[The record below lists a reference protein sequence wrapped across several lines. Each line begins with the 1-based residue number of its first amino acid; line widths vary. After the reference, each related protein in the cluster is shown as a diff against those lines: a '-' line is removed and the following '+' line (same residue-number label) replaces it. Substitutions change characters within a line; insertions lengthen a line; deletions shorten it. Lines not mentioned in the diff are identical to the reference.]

1 MSATGNLHRL
11 KVFGS
16 TVVSPRGQAV
26 IPSNARKELSI
37 TSGDTLLVCGSPHVQ
52 GLLFLKADTVEKM
65 LSVISKQLIDLGEIV
80 KEERTKGSTSRK
92 GK

>member
-26 IPSNARKELSI
+26 IPANARKELGI
-37 TSGDTLLVCGSPHVQ
+37 ESGDTLLVCGTPHGQ
-52 GLLFLKADTVEKM
+52 GLLFLKVDAVEKM
-65 LSVISKQLIDLGEIV
+65 LGVISKQLTDFGKIV
-80 KEERTKGSTSRK
+80 KEVRTKKATSRK
-92 GK
+92 GR

>member
-1 MSATGNLHRL
+1 MSATGNFHRL

-26 IPSNARKELSI
+26 IPANARKELSI
-37 TSGDTLLVCGSPHVQ
+37 ASGDTLLVCGSPHGQ
-52 GLLFLKADTVEKM
+52 GLLFLKVDTVEKM
-65 LSVISKQLIDLGEIV
+65 LSVISKQLTDLGEIV
-80 KEERTKGSTSRK
+80 KEERTKGSISRK